1 MKNMMKYMSLALLFF
16 FLGSN
21 VQKIEAKDLFK
32 CNYEFN
38 EQIASYHD
46 IHEGKITTD
55 DSTIDVYVVPTD
67 EEVMIARDAF
77 SYAKENK

>member
-1 MKNMMKYMSLALLFF
+1 M
-16 FLGSN
+16 G
-21 VQKIEAKDLFK
+21 VK

>member
-1 MKNMMKYMSLALLFF
+1 MENGAYERKEILNKLKFM
-16 FLGSN
+16 G
-21 VQKIEAKDLFK
+21 VK